1 MIYKNQKQKALIQ
14 GIETLLTKDRCSLTD
29 DEKALLQNCLTELK
43 KKNSLPNQATLETII
58 KWFLLFFEVAQCAK
72 DCF

>member
-14 GIETLLTKDRCSLTD
+14 GIETLLSTNRCSLTD

-43 KKNSLPNQATLETII
+43 EKNSLPNLATLETII
-58 KWFLLFFEVAQCAK
+58 KWLLLFFEVAQCAK

>member
-1 MIYKNQKQKALIQ
+1 MIYKNQKQEALIQ
-14 GIETLLTKDRCSLTD
+14 GIETLLSTNRCSLTD

-43 KKNSLPNQATLETII
+43 EKNSLPNLATLETII
-58 KWFLLFFEVAQCAK
+58 KWLLLFFEVAQCAK